1 MVITSKD
8 NQAIKEIKKLKEAK
22 FRKSK
27 YIVEGMKM
35 LEEAFQENVKI
46 ETIIIRQGEE
56 KILERVNELLGEKN
70 VERKNANNNEEN
82 IENLSNIKNKMLN
95 SKVSN
100 KPKVIEVS
108 ENVFNQLTDVKTPQ
122 GVIAVVYKNI
132 ENNINKESYNEDSK
146 CNKKIN
152 SDEAGKSNTNNK
164 QEDEISKI
172 DLNADYILA
181 IDGIQDPGNMGTII
195 RTADSANLKQILVSK
210 NTVDA
215 YSSKVIRSTMG
226 AIYRVKIIECKNL
239 KDTLEKLKNYNFK
252 IVSTSLDTNNS
263 IYDIDYNKKVI
274 VIGNEG
280 NGISK
285 EIQDI
290 SDYKV
295 KIPMLGKTESLNAS
309 VAAGVMIY
317 EYIRQKLR
325 AGKWLTNEVHKNKY

>member
-226 AIYRVKIIECKNL
+226 AIYRVKIIECENL

-325 AGKWLTNEVHKNKY
+325 AGK

>member
-239 KDTLEKLKNYNFK
+239 KDTLENLKNYNFK

-263 IYDIDYNKKVI
+263 IYDIDYSKKIV

-285 EIQDI
+285 KIQDI
-290 SDYKV
+290 SDYKI

-325 AGKWLTNEVHKNKY
+325 TGKWLTNEKHKQ

>member
-226 AIYRVKIIECKNL
+226 AIYRVKIIECENL
-239 KDTLEKLKNYNFK
+239 KDTLENLKNYNFK

-263 IYDIDYNKKVI
+263 IYDIDYSKKIV

-285 EIQDI
+285 KIQDI
-290 SDYKV
+290 SDYKI

-325 AGKWLTNEVHKNKY
+325 TGKWLTNEKHKQ